1 MIKTPKNLDTPNVF
15 DFLGFPPPSTPRS
28 AKMYRDLSPNRILD
42 YHPTRD
48 HLSPRLS
55 PRFPIL
61 DTPTDLSNRPAQ
73 PLVRVHDGGENNEA
87 EDLSTKSKST
97 PTQSHPPMSPP
108 PTPPQASFHHR
119 HASVSPQHPIKLEY
133 RSVKNRRALDIDPNS
148 KEKRT
153 RRTVIRCQFQSF
165 AIGSHYIPFLASFR
179 LLLFTRIAID

>member
-15 DFLGFPPPSTPRS
+15 DFLGFPPPGTPRS

-61 DTPTDLSNRPAQ
+61 DTPTDLSNRPAP

-97 PTQSHPPMSPP
+97 TQNHPPMSPP
-108 PTPPQASFHHR
+108 PTPPQATSLASFHR
-119 HASVSPQHPIKLEY
+119 HASASASPPHPIKLEY
-133 RSVKNRRALDIDPNS
+133 RSA
-148 KEKRT
+148 EKILSSEKFS
-153 RRTVIRCQFQSF
+153 TVCGFMVD
-165 AIGSHYIPFLASFR
+165 SFR
-179 LLLFTRIAID
+179 LKNKVLALNPAAHSLQNDLKNEQRF